1 MIHKGI
7 LGHSQSAADILLAH
21 FALNFSRAG
30 IALMTPQPS
39 RPAKIFQGHD
49 LNYGLLTVTHSF
61 LSQTGQAIQRHPKRL
76 VALVAALMLG
86 AGGGAFA
93 VASFAPDPS
102 DIPVREVLETVEP
115 VSVAPQVDALDA
127 NSFNLFRS
135 EVTRSS
141 DTVDTL
147 FKRLGLSDLEAAAFM
162 RTNALVRQGLLGR
175 AGRNVTVEA
184 TDRNALVKL
193 TARWSPDDNGSFQR
207 LVIERTAQGLA
218 SRMETAPLSA
228 STRLTGGTIR
238 TSLFAATDDANI
250 PDAVA
255 TQVAEIFS
263 GDIDFHR
270 ALRKGDRFS
279 VVYETLEGDGE
290 PLRTGRVLSAEF
302 VNGGKSFQAAWY
314 KDPVSG
320 GKGSYYTLDGQSLRR
335 AYLASPME
343 FSRVSSG
350 FKMRFHPILQTW
362 RAHLGV
368 DYAAPT
374 GTAVRSVG
382 DGVVDFAGV
391 QNGFGNV
398 VILKHRNNHSTVY
411 AHLSRINVRNGES
424 VSQGQNIGA
433 VGSTGWATGPH
444 LHFEFR
450 VNGQHHD
457 PLTIARES
465 DAVPV
470 STASKPAFDRMA
482 ADVRQQLSAAASMQD
497 SRAQ

>member
-1 MIHKGI
+1 
-7 LGHSQSAADILLAH
+7 
-21 FALNFSRAG
+21 
-30 IALMTPQPS
+30 
-39 RPAKIFQGHD
+39 
-49 LNYGLLTVTHSF
+49 
-61 LSQTGQAIQRHPKRL
+61 
-76 VALVAALMLG
+76 
-86 AGGGAFA
+86 
-93 VASFAPDPS
+93 
-102 DIPVREVLETVEP
+102 
-115 VSVAPQVDALDA
+115 
-127 NSFNLFRS
+127 
-135 EVTRSS
+135 
-141 DTVDTL
+141 
-147 FKRLGLSDLEAAAFM
+147 
-162 RTNALVRQGLLGR
+162 
-175 AGRNVTVEA
+175 
-184 TDRNALVKL
+184 
-193 TARWSPDDNGSFQR
+193 
-207 LVIERTAQGLA
+207 
-218 SRMETAPLSA
+218 
-228 STRLTGGTIR
+228 
-238 TSLFAATDDANI
+238 
-250 PDAVA
+250 
-255 TQVAEIFS
+255 
-263 GDIDFHR
+263 
-270 ALRKGDRFS
+270 
-279 VVYETLEGDGE
+279 
-290 PLRTGRVLSAEF
+290 
-302 VNGGKSFQAAWY
+302 
-314 KDPVSG
+314 
-320 GKGSYYTLDGQSLRR
+320 
-335 AYLASPME
+335 ME

-411 AHLSRINVRNGES
+411 AHLSKINVRNGES

-470 STASKPAFDRMA
+470 STASKPAFDRLA